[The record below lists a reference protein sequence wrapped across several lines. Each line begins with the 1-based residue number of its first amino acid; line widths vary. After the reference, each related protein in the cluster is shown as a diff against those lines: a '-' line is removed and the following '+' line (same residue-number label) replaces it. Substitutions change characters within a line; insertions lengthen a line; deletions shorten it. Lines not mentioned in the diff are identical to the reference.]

1 MMFICVHVLSVYPS
15 VCLSVCLSFFLH
27 SCTRLHVL
35 MLFCLSVW
43 MYAGC
48 QPVFLSVCLPFL
60 YIHPDLE
67 AQHQRVLCL
76 CVCTGACVLICC
88 KWGRAWICACILLAY
103 CTPFVCMRVSDI
115 RTQYTH
121 DCMHACSSKS
131 KHAQT
136 HLQTYK
142 NSKHPY
148 HQHFV
153 LSKPTPQKVKKDG
166 YIQPV
171 AFAVSFNLNL
181 KSQSIW
187 SLFNGTMR
195 RRRRELDNRLSFE
208 IGEMTHPNLIGCIW
222 IAIGFI
228 WNGTKDLGR
237 QWSGTVSWV
246 LRD

>member
-1 MMFICVHVLSVYPS
+1 MLICVHVLSIYPS
-15 VCLSVCLSFFLH
+15 VCLSVCLSFFWH
-27 SCTRLHVL
+27 SCSRLHVPL
-35 MLFCLSVW
+35 LFCLSVW

-48 QPVFLSVCLPFL
+48 QPVCLSVCLLFFT
-60 YIHPDLE
+60 YIHSDLE

-76 CVCTGACVLICC
+76 CVCAGACVWICC
-88 KWGRAWICACILLAY
+88 KWGRAWICTCILLAY

-121 DCMHACSSKS
+121 DCMRTCSSKS
-131 KHAQT
+131 KHAPT
-136 HLQTYK
+136 HVETYK
-142 NSKHPY
+142 NSKHPR

-171 AFAVSFNLNL
+171 TFAVLFNLNL
-181 KSQSIW
+181 KSQSSC
-187 SLFNGTMR
+187 SLFNGTTR

-208 IGEMTHPNLIGCIW
+208 IGEMTHPNANGC
-222 IAIGFI
+222 I